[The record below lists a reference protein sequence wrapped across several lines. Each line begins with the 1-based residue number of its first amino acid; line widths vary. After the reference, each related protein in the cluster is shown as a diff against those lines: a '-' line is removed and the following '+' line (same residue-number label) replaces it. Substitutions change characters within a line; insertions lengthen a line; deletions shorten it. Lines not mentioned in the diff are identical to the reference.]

1 MLGSAPWLNHGEGR
15 GDYPKGTLRDRP
27 QGAPYLRLVIH
38 DQLTALL
45 PMTEIQQVLVVPP
58 QQLTV
63 IPNMAPV
70 VMGLLNFRNRIV
82 WVLDLAHLLNLEPLD
97 ADISMLTITLL
108 QTPKG
113 YLGLALKEVRGIVR
127 LPEGAIQSPVGTV
140 NAALVPY
147 LKGCCRLGEEL
158 FFILD
163 GAAIAERSCSSVLAV
178 DVG

>member
-1 MLGSAPWLNHGEGR
+1 MLGAAPWLNHGEGR
-15 GDYPKGTLRDRP
+15 GGTLRDRP
-27 QGAPYLRLVIH
+27 QGAPYLRLFVH

-45 PMTEIQQVLVVPP
+45 PMTEIQQVLVISP

-63 IPNMAPV
+63 IPNMAAV

-82 WVLDLAHLLNLEPLD
+82 WVLDLAQLLHLDPLEVDTPL
-97 ADISMLTITLL
+97 LTIAVL
-108 QTPKG
+108 QTAKG
-113 YLGLALKEVRGIVR
+113 YLGLALKEVRGIIR

-140 NAALVPY
+140 SAALVPY
-147 LKGCCRLGEEL
+147 LKGCCHLGEEL

-163 GAAIAERSCSSVLAV
+163 GAAIAERSYSSVLTV